1 MTNRTLLEATT
12 LVGAATLVLSAG
24 LAITLSPWFLGLTVG
39 ALLSLAGLAAILRS
53 ATRLRV
59 RANLDAEVP
68 GPPPSVIASLAGLL
82 ALAVPVIVHVK
93 VGILSSPASVAVLI
107 ASALVVLGAAILAF
121 RWSR

>member
-12 LVGAATLVLSAG
+12 LVGAATLVLSTG

-39 ALLSLAGLAAILRS
+39 ALLALAGLAAILRS
-53 ATRLRV
+53 AARLRV

-82 ALAVPVIVHVK
+82 ALAVPLVVHVK
-93 VGILSSPASVAVLI
+93 VGLLSSPASVAVLI
-107 ASALVVLGAAILAF
+107 ASSLVVLGAAIFAF